1 VEQPWFGI
9 SVSLRS
15 NKELKKRFMKAKSI
29 LAAAFVLISSVAFAS
44 GPNDNKLVVVRVQ
57 ESGVFKV
64 IFEGKDQ
71 VKATV
76 NILDISGNLV
86 YSTSIQGKNG
96 FILPLNFSELT
107 PGSYSIEVVSGS
119 NVWAQSVVYSKTE
132 KESPVQAEKNSTIQ
146 YVHLAK
152 LENDGRFLLSI
163 VKTGYEVVTID
174 IYDTKNDLVHSE
186 TRKTDGDMAVI
197 YDVKELLG
205 SAKFHI
211 TDKSGYS
218 KTIKK

>member
-1 VEQPWFGI
+1 
-9 SVSLRS
+9 
-15 NKELKKRFMKAKSI
+15 MKVKSI

-44 GPNDNKLVVVRVQ
+44 GPNDNKFVVVRVQ
-57 ESGVFKV
+57 ETGVFKV

-71 VKATV
+71 VKATI
-76 NILDISGNLV
+76 NILDVSGNLV

-96 FILPLNFSELT
+96 FILPLNFSELAA
-107 PGSYSIEVVSGS
+107 GSYSIEVVSGS
-119 NVWAQSVVYSKTE
+119 SVWEQSVVYSKVE
-132 KESPVQAEKNSTIQ
+132 KDVPAQVGKNSSIQ
-146 YVHLAK
+146 YVHVAK
-152 LENDGRFLLSI
+152 LEQDGKFLLSI
-163 VKTGYEVVTID
+163 VKTGSEVVTID

-197 YDVKELLG
+197 FDVKELLG
-205 SAKFHI
+205 SAKFHV